1 MLSPNPSAPST
12 VTPVD
17 IVTPRDD
24 QRAALADLVRLA
36 TECVTLDAQ
45 IEKALADVVAAQEKL
60 LKQRAAQV
68 TTSSVEVIGQLQE
81 QRAAALAEVDKAFVA
96 QKREAEENYRSQRQK
111 ITGDYDAHS
120 IKVKQQFQDAL
131 WEAESVL
138 DATTDAANRAKK
150 EAGEQTEKDRIALD
164 EQRDKSLVLL
174 TRYGHQH
181 RIEQA
186 VNITP
191 PDDIPSAEFDSK
203 KRAVEASLDKL
214 GKLPLAN
221 LFAGALPFAIAVVV
235 VGGAGAA
242 LQPWA
247 TGDWRTALIVAGV
260 TLLLVVIAW
269 FVLFRLSNTQI
280 ARTYDEFVA
289 ALSGAHGALDR
300 RMIDAEALR
309 KQTIDDATA
318 TQKAENERIKNHFQ
332 PIADK
337 VKARRDD
344 ALQKSGRAHEL
355 EVQQIGLKRDQSLKD
370 ARAIHESSIGNAE
383 RKRDGAIATAQL
395 QHDDAVGVARSKY
408 NADRAELERRWN
420 EGLAS
425 TRKQNA
431 IVDAAGCIRFGTLT
445 IDMQKISADSG
456 RTLPDRL
463 VAPPPYDVPAWL
475 AMPKQAS
482 VLIEHDR
489 PNRDRAIDL
498 LRATMFNLLITLP
511 PGRCKFTLIDPVGLG
526 QSFAAFMHLADYDES
541 LVGGRIW
548 SEQDQI
554 EQRLA
559 DLTEHMETVIQKY
572 LRNEFATIDEYN
584 EQAGELAEPYRFLV
598 IADVPTSMTDEAMR
612 RLANIATTGAR
623 CGVYVLCSRDQRVPV
638 ASPTLLDD
646 LHASCSTLE
655 QQGDRFHWRDRI
667 FGHFAYAPAV
677 PPSDEQLTAALHEV
691 GRKAKESKRVEVPFH
706 LITPKPEEMWTADS
720 SSEVGV
726 PVGRTGAT
734 RLQTFRLGR
743 GVAQHALLAGKTG
756 SGKSTLLNVLITNLS
771 LWYSPDELELYLID
785 FKRGVEFKAYADEKL
800 PHARA
805 IAVES
810 DREFGLSVLQRL
822 DAELGRR
829 GELYRKLGV
838 QDVASYRRQ
847 RGTEAARHEGSA
859 ASDPSSLRAAVPP
872 CLPRILLIIDEFQEL
887 FTEDDKL
894 GQEAALLID
903 RLVRQGRAFGIH
915 LVLGSQTLAGST
927 TLPRTTMGQ
936 MAVRVALQ
944 STEAD
949 SQIILGDNNSA
960 ARLLTRPG
968 EAIYNDAGGA
978 VENNSPFQVTW
989 LNDAERETYLKKVR
1003 ERATKEGKL
1012 APFMAV
1018 FEGNAPAHI
1027 EDNRVLEALFTDHAS
1042 NDKTPAVL
1050 QAMLGEAVAIKPPT
1064 SVNLR
1069 RRAGA
1074 NVLVLGQQ
1082 EEQALAVL
1090 TAGALSLSAQ
1100 LPPGQA
1106 KFVVLDATPADSVLH
1121 SRLVEA
1127 LAHQPA
1133 LVEDVPYRDAA
1144 SALSRLVD
1152 ELNARRDG
1160 SAPETQSIFV
1170 VINGLQRYRDLR
1182 KKEESFNFSLD
1193 TGTDDGPKQMPGDK
1207 AFAEL
1212 LREGPNHGI
1221 HVVAWID
1228 TVAALDRT
1236 IERNLL
1242 REFDH
1247 RVLFQM
1253 SAADSSHLIDS
1264 PAANKLGFH
1273 RAIYYSEEQG
1283 VIEKFRPYGYPP
1295 RAFLAR
1301 VREQTTRT

>member
-17 IVTPRDD
+17 VVTPRDE
-24 QRAALADLVRLA
+24 QRSALADLVRLA
-36 TECVTLDAQ
+36 TECVTIDAQ
-45 IEKALADVVAAQEKL
+45 IEKAYADVVATQEKVL
-60 LKQRAAQV
+60 RQRVDKV
-68 TTSSVEVIGQLQE
+68 TAGSVESLGALQE
-81 QRAAALAEVDKAFVA
+81 KRSAALAEVEKTFAA
-96 QKREAEENYRSQRQK
+96 KKRHAEETYRSQRQK
-111 ITGDYDAHS
+111 ITGDYDAQS
-120 IKVKQQFQDAL
+120 IKIKQQFQDAL

-150 EAGEQTEKDRIALD
+150 ETGEKTDKDRVALD

-181 RIEQA
+181 RVVQA
-186 VNITP
+186 VELTV
-191 PDDIPSAEFDSK
+191 PDDVPAAEFDAK
-203 KRAVEASLDKL
+203 KSSVESLLEKL

-221 LFAGALPFAIAVVV
+221 LFSGFIPLLIAVVLV
-235 VGGAGAA
+235 ASAGAA

-247 TGDWRTALIVAGV
+247 TGDWRTALIVAGS
-260 TLLLVVIAW
+260 TLAVVVVAW
-269 FVLFRLSNTQI
+269 IVLFRVSNNQI
-280 ARTYDEFVA
+280 ARTYDAFVGALA
-289 ALSGAHGALDR
+289 ASHGALDR
-300 RMIDAEALR
+300 RMIDAEETR
-309 KQTIDDATA
+309 KKTIADAEA
-318 TQKAENERIKNHFQ
+318 VQKTENERIKNHFQ

-337 VKARRDD
+337 AKARRDE
-344 ALQKSGRAHEL
+344 ALQKAGRAHEQ
-355 EVQQIGLKRDQSLKD
+355 EVAEIASQREQALRD
-370 ARAIHESSIGNAE
+370 ARAGHENAIGAAE
-383 RKRDGAIATAQL
+383 RDRDAQIAAAQKD
-395 QHDDAVGVARSKY
+395 HDDTVGQAKAKY
-408 NADRAELERRWN
+408 DADRAELERRWN

-425 TRKQNA
+425 TRQQNS

-456 RTLPDRL
+456 RTLPARL

-489 PNRDRAIDL
+489 GARDRAIDL
-498 LRATMFNLLITLP
+498 LRATMFNLLVTLP
-511 PGRCKFTLIDPVGLG
+511 AGRCKFTLLDPVGLG

-638 ASPTLLDD
+638 SSPTLLDD
-646 LHASCSTLE
+646 LHASCSTLQ
-655 QQGDRFHWRDRI
+655 QQGDRFVWRDKV
-667 FGHFAYAPAV
+667 FGHFAYAPAT
-677 PPSDEQLTAALHEV
+677 PPSDEKLTAALHEV
-691 GRKAKESKRVEVPFH
+691 GRKAKESKRIEVPFH
-706 LITPKPEEMWTADS
+706 LITPKPDEIWTADS
-720 SSEVGV
+720 SSDIGV

-838 QDVASYRRQ
+838 QDVAGYRRAMRDEETKRQ
-847 RGTEAARHEGSA
+847 RDGADANT
-859 ASDPSSLRAAVPP
+859 SSLRQSVSSS
-872 CLPRILLIIDEFQEL
+872 LPRILLIIDEFQEL

-915 LVLGSQTLAGST
+915 LVMGSQTLAGAT

-989 LNDAERETYLKKVR
+989 LNDAERETYLRQVR
-1003 ERATKEGKL
+1003 ERAKRDGKL
-1012 APFMAV
+1012 SVHTAV

-1027 EDNRVLEALFTDHAS
+1027 EDNRVLDALLAS
-1042 NDKTPAVL
+1042 YRANEKTPNVL

-1064 SVNLR
+1064 SVNFR

-1074 NVLVLGQQ
+1074 NVLILGQQ
-1082 EEQALAVL
+1082 DEQALAVL
-1090 TAGALSLSAQ
+1090 TASALSLSAQ
-1100 LPPGQA
+1100 LPKEHA

-1121 SRLVEA
+1121 GKLVEA
-1127 LAHQPA
+1127 ISMQPA
-1133 LVEDVPYRDAA
+1133 AVEDVAYRDAA

-1160 SAPETQSIFV
+1160 SSPETQSIFV
-1170 VINGLQRYRDLR
+1170 LINGLQRYRDLR
-1182 KKEESFNFSLD
+1182 KKEESFSFSMD
-1193 TGTDDGPKQMPGDK
+1193 APADDAPKAMAGDK

-1221 HVVAWID
+1221 HLIAWID

-1283 VIEKFRPYGYPP
+1283 VIEKFRPYGFPP
-1295 RAFLAR
+1295 KAFLEH
-1301 VREQTTRT
+1301 VRDATR